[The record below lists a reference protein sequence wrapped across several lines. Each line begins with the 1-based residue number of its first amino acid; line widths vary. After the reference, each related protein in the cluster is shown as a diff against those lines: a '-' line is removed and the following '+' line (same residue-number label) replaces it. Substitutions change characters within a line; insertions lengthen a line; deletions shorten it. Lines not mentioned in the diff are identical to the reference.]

1 MDTSAF
7 EEYAL
12 YLRKSRADMD
22 AEARGEGETLKKH
35 QTALL
40 TLAKK
45 MNINISKVYKE
56 IVSGERVADRP
67 EMQQLLQDVEDGKW
81 AGVLVMEIE
90 RLARGDTMDQGFVAQ
105 AFKYSG
111 TKIITPVKVYDP
123 DNEFDEEYFEFGL
136 FMSRREYKTIN
147 RRQQA
152 GRIQSVKEGNYI
164 GNIPPYGYTKIRLE
178 DKSYSLTPNPEQAP
192 IVKMIYD
199 MYTTQN
205 MGMGNIAKKL
215 NLLGVPTARGSFWT
229 VATISGILQ
238 NPVYVGDIVWNRRP
252 LKKSRKDGKLLKTRS
267 EVSEDQW
274 IRVPGKHEA
283 IVTKETWDLAQRIL
297 KGRYHPPA
305 PTGVITSSLAGLVR
319 CSLCGR
325 LMVRRPYSRDTEPS
339 LICVTPLC
347 KQVSSLF
354 SLVEERILEGLRIW
368 INQYKAKWE
377 NHTPIETENTEELLN
392 AKSHI
397 VKDLEKKLGEL
408 RQQSSALHD
417 LLERGVYSIDVFM
430 ERSQNLSE
438 RISDAEKGLF
448 AANEELNLEKH
459 RKEAKAGIIPQA
471 EHVLNTY
478 YTIEDAAE
486 RNELLKS
493 VLQGVVYSKDKRGHW
508 TKPETMRKFDLKLY
522 PKLPER

>member
-1 MDTSAF
+1 MS
-7 EEYAL
+7 EYCM
-12 YLRKSRADMD
+12 YLRKSRADID

-35 QTALL
+35 RSALL
-40 TLAKK
+40 ALAKK
-45 MNINISKVYKE
+45 MNLNIAKVYPE

-178 DKSYSLTPNPEQAP
+178 DKSFSLTPNPEQAP
-192 IVKMIYD
+192 VVKMIYD

-215 NLLGVPTARGSFWT
+215 NLLSVPTARGSFWT

-238 NPVYVGDIVWNRRP
+238 NPVYIGDIVWNRRP
-252 LKKSRKDGKLLKTRS
+252 LKKTRKDGKLIKTRS

-283 IVTKETWDLAQRIL
+283 IVTKETWESAQRIL
-297 KGRYHPPA
+297 KGRYHAPSPA
-305 PTGVITSSLAGLVR
+305 GVITSSLAGLVR

-325 LMVRRPYSRDTEPS
+325 LMVRRPYSRDAEPS

-377 NHTPIETENTEELLN
+377 SHAPIETEDTEELLN
-392 AKSHI
+392 AKSQI

-438 RISDAEKGLF
+438 RIADAEKGLS
-448 AANEELNLEKH
+448 AANEELILEKH

-522 PKLPER
+522 PKLPEQ